1 LSDYLKF
8 LSLLFDCRLQVFE
21 IMVHDNLL
29 VGELDIVSDRLPD
42 LEALVLAKLRDIIPG
57 L

>member
-8 LSLLFDCRLQVFE
+8 LPLLVDCRLHVFE
-21 IMVHDNLL
+21 IVVHNSLL
-29 VGELDIVSDRLPD
+29 VCELDVVSDRLPD

>member
-1 LSDYLKF
+1 
-8 LSLLFDCRLQVFE
+8 
-21 IMVHDNLL
+21 MVHDNLL